1 MPNSLYLMPPSMF
14 ENLKSVSGF
23 TNLNGKTYTEHIC
36 IIFKEK
42 LTEQQKK
49 SIMSKKNSKE
59 ALDYLNTI
67 ISYTHLHI

>member
-36 IIFKEK
+36 IILKEK
-42 LTEQQKK
+42 LTEQQRVSNGDVLKK
-49 SIMSKKNSKE
+49 YYE
-59 ALDYLNTI
+59 
-67 ISYTHLHI
+67 